1 MSLIC
6 DDSAT
11 VCKQWKDLIFSKLA
25 IHVVH
30 ISFLF
35 TVVTHQH
42 TSEQLNF
49 AFPSLP
55 GSTDFLTQSFPAM
68 AQSVCPALTG
78 PSVPYSTLNFNF
90 QLIFIFIY
98 ALPFCSCCYTN
109 WLIGWLLHSDS
120 HIWEPNIWICSH
132 LVHVPK
138 GHLTLSVVNCI
149 CLLLSYI
156 LK

>member
-1 MSLIC
+1 MSLIYG
-6 DDSAT
+6 DSAT
-11 VCKQWKDLIFSKLA
+11 VCKQWRDLIFSKLA

-35 TVVTHQH
+35 TVVTHQY

-55 GSTDFLTQSFPAM
+55 GNTDFLTQSFSAM
-68 AQSVCPALTG
+68 AQPVSPALTG

-90 QLIFIFIY
+90 RPTFTY
-98 ALPFCSCCYTN
+98 ALPFHACCYTN
-109 WLIGWLLHSDS
+109 WLIGWLLQNDS

-132 LVHVPK
+132 LVHFPK
-138 GHLTLSVVNCI
+138 RHLTLSEVNCI
-149 CLLLSYI
+149 CLI
-156 LK
+156 LTYVLK

>member
-1 MSLIC
+1 MSLIYG
-6 DDSAT
+6 DSAT
-11 VCKQWKDLIFSKLA
+11 VCKQWKDLIFSKLG

-49 AFPSLP
+49 AFPYWLP
-55 GSTDFLTQSFPAM
+55 YPELPSHGTASVPCTDRTL
-68 AQSVCPALTG
+68 
-78 PSVPYSTLNFNF
+78 SVPYSTLNFNF
-90 QLIFIFIY
+90 QLKFTY
-98 ALPFCSCCYTN
+98 ALPFRSCCYTK
-109 WLIGWLLHSDS
+109 WLIGWLLHNGS

-132 LVHVPK
+132 FVHVPK
-138 GHLTLSVVNCI
+138 RHLTLSVLNFI
-149 CLLLSYI
+149 CLLLPSV